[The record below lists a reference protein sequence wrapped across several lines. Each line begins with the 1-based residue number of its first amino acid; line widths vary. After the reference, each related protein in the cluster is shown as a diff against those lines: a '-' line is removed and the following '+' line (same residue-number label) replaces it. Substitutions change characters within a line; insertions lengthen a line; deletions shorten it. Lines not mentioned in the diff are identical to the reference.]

1 MKSSTVKKIS
11 KNKNLQELLLLI
23 EEKYNYWFNLNDKSV
38 LLLTQLR
45 EAYFA
50 GFIEGVNMAKAMKKK
65 GAKPVKKGKK

>member
-1 MKSSTVKKIS
+1 VKSSTVKKIS

-50 GFIEGVNMAKAMKKK
+50 GFI
-65 GAKPVKKGKK
+65 